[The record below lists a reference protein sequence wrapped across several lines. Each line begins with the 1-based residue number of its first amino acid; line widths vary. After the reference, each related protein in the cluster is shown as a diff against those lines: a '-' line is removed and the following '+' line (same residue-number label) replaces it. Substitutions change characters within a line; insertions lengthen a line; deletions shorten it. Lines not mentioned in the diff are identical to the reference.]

1 MRTVELV
8 RRGIPRWCGVF
19 ALGAL
24 FAGWTTLGAAA
35 ASATTPSDSLPA
47 LTLDAVIDTALKAN
61 AQLHSMQARYE
72 SMQYRSAQERTLPNP
87 MFQFG
92 VMDMTSGGNW
102 PNTSEKR
109 FMLSQDFPWF
119 GKRGLRGA
127 VAANE
132 ADAMKQDYDAMVR
145 EVIMEAKESYF
156 NLYSVQRTL
165 VITRAE
171 ENLLEEMQKIAETK
185 YSLGEVTMQDALQ
198 AQTEIS
204 MLKQRQYEL
213 EQEEAVAKARLN
225 LLLNHRADS
234 PIGYAVTE
242 PEANFDL
249 AADELFALAEK
260 SRPEI
265 KRAQIDI
272 KSREAE
278 RALMKKEYFPD
289 YRLGLEYRSFR
300 WGTDMAMFTI
310 GFDLPIW
317 RGKYSSG
324 VRESEKMLESSQAG
338 LENAR
343 QQTSYEVQDAFFKL
357 TTARRTLEL
366 YKTALIPQAEARL
379 QASEAGYRTG
389 KVSFLELLE
398 SERVLLNARIMS
410 IMAEGNIGMELAR
423 LERAVGT
430 DLVPGNR

>member
-1 MRTVELV
+1 MRIVAVPVDRIL
-8 RRGIPRWCGVF
+8 RRGLAVAVGI
-19 ALGAL
+19 LI
-24 FAGWTTLGAAA
+24 AGS
-35 ASATTPSDSLPA
+35 ASVGSTESDGATTPDSLPP
-47 LTLDAVIDTALKAN
+47 LTLSAVVDTALKAN
-61 AQLHSMQARYE
+61 AQLHTMQARYE
-72 SMQYRSAQERTLPNP
+72 SMQYRSAQVRTLPNP

-119 GKRGLRGA
+119 GKRGLRGT

-145 EVIMEAKESYF
+145 EVVMAAKETYYS
-156 NLYSVQRTL
+156 LYSVQRTL
-165 VITRAE
+165 AITRAE
-171 ENLLEEMQKIAETK
+171 ENLLEEMRSIAEAK
-185 YSLGEVTMQDALQ
+185 YSVGEVTQQDVLQ

-204 MLKQRQYEL
+204 MLQERQYEL
-213 EQEEAVAKARLN
+213 EQEEVVAKARLN
-225 LLLNHRADS
+225 LLLNRRADS

-242 PEANFDL
+242 PHGKLDR

-265 KRAQIDI
+265 KRAQLDI

-324 VRESEKMLESSQAG
+324 VRESEKMIESSQAG
-338 LENAR
+338 LEAAR
-343 QQTSYEVQDAFFKL
+343 QQTSYDVQDARFKL
-357 TTARRTLEL
+357 ATARRTLEL
-366 YKTALIPQAEARL
+366 YKTSLIPQAEARL

-398 SERVLLNARIMS
+398 SERVLLNARIMA
-410 IMAEGNIGMELAR
+410 IMAEGNVGMEMAR

-430 DLVPGNR
+430 DLFPTTH